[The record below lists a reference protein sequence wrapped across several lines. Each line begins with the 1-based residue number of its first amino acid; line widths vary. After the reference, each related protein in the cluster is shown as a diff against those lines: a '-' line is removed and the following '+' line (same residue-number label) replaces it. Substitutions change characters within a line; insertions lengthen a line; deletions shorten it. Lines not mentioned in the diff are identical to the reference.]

1 MTGAIFVPWKNP
13 LAEVMRKPGG
23 VKIGQALAAAAE
35 NLEKIR
41 ESCLQAVDAHLS
53 ELERLCGEAHGAED
67 DQVRMAIYHAS
78 NDICGVAG
86 VFGLPELGE
95 AAISLC
101 ELVDRLRALGRW
113 NADAVEV
120 HLSALRLL
128 RRPAPGEDRS
138 DVVRGLRK
146 LVDRVASIS

>member
-1 MTGAIFVPWKNP
+1 MSGAIFVPWKNP
-13 LAEVMRKPGG
+13 LADLTRQPGG
-23 VKIGQALAAAAE
+23 VKVSHALAEAAA

-41 ESCLQAVDAHLS
+41 DSCLEAVDAHIS
-53 ELERLCGEAHGAED
+53 ELERLCREARGAED
-67 DQVRMAIYHAS
+67 DEVRMAIYHAS

-95 AAISLC
+95 ASICLC
-101 ELVDRLRALGRW
+101 ELVDRLRSLGKW
-113 NADAVEV
+113 NGDAIEI
-120 HLSALRLL
+120 HLAALRLL

-146 LVDRVASIS
+146 LIDRVAAIT